1 MKDSTNHRFN
11 DLTNKRFNKI
21 NDSTNKQINDSTIK
35 SMSKVVAFGEI
46 MLRLS
51 TERHLRFSQA
61 KAFGASYGGGEF
73 NVCVSL
79 ANYGVNAEFVTRLP
93 ENEIG
98 TAALMEMRK
107 MNVESKNVVFGGER
121 LGIYFLETGA
131 GTRGSNVVYD
141 RAHSS
146 MSTIEKGTI
155 DWEKVLENAT
165 WFHWSGITPA
175 ISETAAQ
182 ACLEAIKVAHK
193 LGITISCDLNYRSK
207 LWQYGKAPSDVMP
220 EMLQYS
226 NVILGDIDT
235 AYFMLGIPKVN
246 PNYQDEKSLPVLYT
260 KLFDLIPNLKTV
272 ATTLRYSV
280 SASHQRIG
288 GVLFDG
294 KAIYQAAVKEVTPVV
309 DRVGSGDA
317 FMGGL
322 IYGLQEYQNNN
333 QKALDFAV
341 AACCLKH
348 TIAGDYN
355 LVTLKEVENMLDG
368 NASGLV
374 SR

>member
-1 MKDSTNHRFN
+1 MVK
-11 DLTNKRFNKI
+11 KI
-21 NDSTNKQINDSTIK
+21 N
-35 SMSKVVAFGEI
+35 MSRVVAFGEI

-51 TERHLRFSQA
+51 TERHLRFAQST
-61 KAFGASYGGGEF
+61 AFGATYGGGEF

-98 TAALMEMRK
+98 VSALREIRK
-107 MNVESKNVVFGGER
+107 MNVESKNIVYGGER

-146 MSTIEKGTI
+146 MATIQKGTI
-155 DWEKVLENAT
+155 DWEKVFEGAT

-175 ISETAAQ
+175 ISESAAE

-193 LGITISCDLNYRSK
+193 KGIMISCDLNYRSK
-207 LWQYGKAPSDVMP
+207 LWQYGKTPCDVMP

-246 PNYQDEKSLPVLYT
+246 PNYQDEKSLPALYT
-260 KLFDLIPNLKTV
+260 KLFELIPNLKIA

-288 GVLFDG
+288 GILFDG
-294 KAIYQAAVKEVTPVV
+294 KAIYGAAVKEVTPVV

-322 IYGLQEYQNNN
+322 IYGLSQYQNNN
-333 QKALDFAV
+333 QRALDFAV

-368 NASGLV
+368 DSAGLV

>member
-1 MKDSTNHRFN
+1 MN
-11 DLTNKRFNKI
+11 
-21 NDSTNKQINDSTIK
+21 
-35 SMSKVVAFGEI
+35 KVVTFGEI

-51 TERHLRFSQA
+51 TERHLRFEQA
-61 KAFGASYGGGEF
+61 KAFTASYGGGEF
-73 NVCVSL
+73 NVAVSL
-79 ANYGVNAEFVTRLP
+79 ANYGVDAEFVTRIP

-98 TAALMEMRK
+98 ICALKEMRK
-107 MNVESKNVVFGGER
+107 MNVESKNIIFGGDR
-121 LGIYFLETGA
+121 LGIYYLETGA

-146 MSTIEKGTI
+146 MATIEKGSI
-155 DWEKVLENAT
+155 DWEKVLEGAT

-175 ISETAAQ
+175 ISESAAE
-182 ACLEAIKVAHK
+182 ACLEAVKVAHK
-193 LGITISCDLNYRSK
+193 LGLTISCDLNYRSK
-207 LWQYGKAPSDVMP
+207 LWQYGKTPSEVMP
-220 EMLQYS
+220 EILHYS

-246 PNYQDEKSLPVLYT
+246 PNYQDTKSLPALYN
-260 KLFDLIPNLKTV
+260 KLFELCPNLKIA

-288 GVLFDG
+288 GILFDG
-294 KAIYQAAVKEVTPVV
+294 KSIYDAAVKEVTPVV

-322 IYGLQEYQNNN
+322 IYGLLEFQNNN
-333 QKALDFAV
+333 QRALDFAV

-368 NASGLV
+368 DGTGLV

>member
-1 MKDSTNHRFN
+1 MN
-11 DLTNKRFNKI
+11 
-21 NDSTNKQINDSTIK
+21 
-35 SMSKVVAFGEI
+35 KVVAFGEI
-46 MLRLS
+46 MLRFS

-61 KAFGASYGGGEF
+61 KSFTASYGGGEF

-79 ANYGVNAEFVTRLP
+79 ANYGKNAEFITRLP

-98 TAALMEMRK
+98 ACALTEMRK
-107 MNVESKNVVFGGER
+107 MNVEFKNVIFGGER
-121 LGIYFLETGA
+121 LGTYYLETGA

-146 MSTIEKGTI
+146 MATIEKGMI
-155 DWEKVLENAT
+155 DWEKVLEGAT
-165 WFHWSGITPA
+165 WFHWSGITAA
-175 ISETAAQ
+175 ISESAAE

-193 LGITISCDLNYRSK
+193 LGLTISCDLNYRSK
-207 LWQYGKAPSDVMP
+207 LWQYGKTPSEVMP
-220 EMLQYS
+220 EMLKYS
-226 NVILGDIDT
+226 HVILGDIDT
-235 AYFMLGIPKVN
+235 AYFMLGLDKVN

-260 KLFDLIPNLKTV
+260 KLFDLCPNLKTV

-288 GVLFDG
+288 GILFDG
-294 KAIYQAAVKEVTPVV
+294 KKIYQAAVKEVTPVV

-322 IYGLQEYQNNN
+322 IYGLLEYLNND
-333 QKALDFAV
+333 QRALDFAV

-368 NASGLV
+368 DSAGLV

>member
-1 MKDSTNHRFN
+1 
-11 DLTNKRFNKI
+11 
-21 NDSTNKQINDSTIK
+21 
-35 SMSKVVAFGEI
+35 MSKVVSFGEI

-73 NVCVSL
+73 NVAVSL
-79 ANYGVNAEFVTRLP
+79 ANYGVTAEFVTRLP

-98 TAALMEMRK
+98 ACAIKEMRK
-107 MNVESKNVVFGGER
+107 MNVESKNIIYGGER

-146 MSTIEKGTI
+146 MATIEKGNI
-155 DWEKVLENAT
+155 DWQKVLEGAK
-165 WFHWSGITPA
+165 WFHWSGITTA
-175 ISETAAQ
+175 LSESAAE
-182 ACLEAIKVAHK
+182 ACLEAVKAAHK
-193 LGITISCDLNYRSK
+193 LGLNISCDLNYRSK
-207 LWQYGKAPSDVMP
+207 LWQYGKNPSEVMP
-220 EMLQYS
+220 ELLKYC

-235 AYFMLGIPKVN
+235 AYFMLGKTKVN
-246 PNYQDEKSLPVLYT
+246 PNYQDEKSLPSLYT
-260 KLFDLIPNLKTV
+260 ALFDMLPNLKTV

-288 GVLFDG
+288 GILFDG
-294 KAIYQAAVKEVTPVV
+294 KTIYQAAVKEVTPVI

-322 IYGLQEYQNNN
+322 IYGLLEYSNNN

-355 LVTLKEVENMLDG
+355 LATLKEVENMANGDS
-368 NASGLV
+368 AGLV

>member
-1 MKDSTNHRFN
+1 MN
-11 DLTNKRFNKI
+11 
-21 NDSTNKQINDSTIK
+21 
-35 SMSKVVAFGEI
+35 KVVAFGEI

-61 KAFGASYGGGEF
+61 KMFGASYGGGEF

-79 ANYGVNAEFVTRLP
+79 ANYGISAEFVTRLP

-98 TAALMEMRK
+98 ACAVKEMRK
-107 MNVESKNVVFGGER
+107 MNVESRNIVYGGER
-121 LGIYFLETGA
+121 LGTYYLETGA

-141 RAHSS
+141 RAYSS
-146 MSTIEKGTI
+146 MATIQKGAI
-155 DWEKVLENAT
+155 DWKKVLEGAT
-165 WFHWSGITPA
+165 WFHFSGITAA
-175 ISETAAQ
+175 ISESAAE
-182 ACLEAIKVAHK
+182 ACLEAVKVAYD
-193 LGITISCDLNYRSK
+193 LGLTISCDLNYRSK
-207 LWQYGKAPSDVMP
+207 LWQYGKTPSEVMP
-220 EMLQYS
+220 ELLKYS

-246 PNYQDEKSLPVLYT
+246 PNYQDVKSLPVLYT
-260 KLFDLIPNLKTV
+260 KLFELCPNLKTV

-288 GVLFDG
+288 GILFDG
-294 KAIYQAAVKEVTPVV
+294 ASVYNAAVQEVTPVI

-322 IYGLQEYQNNN
+322 IYGLMEYKNDN

-355 LVTLKEVENMLDG
+355 LVTLQEVENMAGG
-368 NASGLV
+368 NSAGLV

>member
-1 MKDSTNHRFN
+1 MN
-11 DLTNKRFNKI
+11 
-21 NDSTNKQINDSTIK
+21 
-35 SMSKVVAFGEI
+35 KVVTFGEI

-51 TERHLRFSQA
+51 TERHLRFEQA
-61 KAFGASYGGGEF
+61 KAFTASYGGGEF
-73 NVCVSL
+73 NVAVSL
-79 ANYGVNAEFVTRLP
+79 ANYGVDAEFVTRIP

-98 TAALMEMRK
+98 VCALKEMRK
-107 MNVESKNVVFGGER
+107 MNVESKNIIFGGDR
-121 LGIYFLETGA
+121 LGIYYLETGA

-146 MSTIEKGTI
+146 MATIEKGSI
-155 DWEKVLENAT
+155 DWEKVLEGAT

-175 ISETAAQ
+175 ISESAAE
-182 ACLEAIKVAHK
+182 ACLEAVKVAHK
-193 LGITISCDLNYRSK
+193 LGLTISCDLNYRSK
-207 LWQYGKAPSDVMP
+207 LWQYGKTPSEVMP
-220 EMLQYS
+220 EILHYS

-246 PNYQDEKSLPVLYT
+246 PNYQDTKSLPALYN
-260 KLFDLIPNLKTV
+260 KLFELCPNLKIA

-288 GVLFDG
+288 GILFDG
-294 KAIYQAAVKEVTPVV
+294 KSIYDAAVKEVTPVV

-322 IYGLQEYQNNN
+322 IYGLLEFQNNN
-333 QKALDFAV
+333 QRALDFAV

-368 NASGLV
+368 DGTGLV

>member
-1 MKDSTNHRFN
+1 MN
-11 DLTNKRFNKI
+11 
-21 NDSTNKQINDSTIK
+21 
-35 SMSKVVAFGEI
+35 KVVTFGEI

-51 TERHLRFSQA
+51 TERHLRFEQA
-61 KAFGASYGGGEF
+61 KAFTASYGGGEF
-73 NVCVSL
+73 NVAVSL
-79 ANYGVNAEFVTRLP
+79 ANYGVNAEFVTRIP

-98 TAALMEMRK
+98 ACALKEMRK
-107 MNVESKNVVFGGER
+107 MNVESKNIIFGGDR
-121 LGIYFLETGA
+121 LGIYYLETGA

-146 MSTIEKGTI
+146 MATIEKGAV
-155 DWEKVLENAT
+155 DWEKVLEGAT

-175 ISETAAQ
+175 ISESAAE
-182 ACLEAIKVAHK
+182 ACLEAVKVAHK
-193 LGITISCDLNYRSK
+193 LGLTISCDLNYRSK
-207 LWQYGKAPSDVMP
+207 LWQYGKTPSEVMP
-220 EMLQYS
+220 EILHYS

-246 PNYQDEKSLPVLYT
+246 PNYQDTKSLPALYN
-260 KLFDLIPNLKTV
+260 KLFELCPNLKIA

-288 GVLFDG
+288 GILFDG
-294 KAIYQAAVKEVTPVV
+294 KSIYDAAVKEVTPVV

-322 IYGLQEYQNNN
+322 IYGLLEFQNNN
-333 QKALDFAV
+333 QRALDFAV

-368 NASGLV
+368 DGTGLV

>member
-1 MKDSTNHRFN
+1 MN
-11 DLTNKRFNKI
+11 
-21 NDSTNKQINDSTIK
+21 
-35 SMSKVVAFGEI
+35 KVVTFGEI

-51 TERHLRFSQA
+51 TERHLRFEQA
-61 KAFGASYGGGEF
+61 KAFTASYGGGEF
-73 NVCVSL
+73 NVAVSL
-79 ANYGVNAEFVTRLP
+79 ANYGGNAEFVTRIP
-93 ENEIG
+93 NNEIG
-98 TAALMEMRK
+98 ICALKEMRK
-107 MNVESKNVVFGGER
+107 MNVESKNVIFGGDR
-121 LGIYFLETGA
+121 LGIYYLETGA

-146 MSTIEKGTI
+146 MATIEKGAV
-155 DWEKVLENAT
+155 DWEKVLEGAT

-175 ISETAAQ
+175 ISESAAE
-182 ACLEAIKVAHK
+182 ACLEAVKVAHK
-193 LGITISCDLNYRSK
+193 LGLTISCDLNYRSK
-207 LWQYGKAPSDVMP
+207 LWQYGKTPSEVMP
-220 EMLQYS
+220 EILHYS

-235 AYFMLGIPKVN
+235 AYFMLAIPKVN
-246 PNYQDEKSLPVLYT
+246 PNYQDTKALPALYSQ
-260 KLFDLIPNLKTV
+260 LFELCPNLKIV

-288 GVLFDG
+288 GILFDG
-294 KAIYQAAVKEVTPVV
+294 KSIYDAALKEVTPVV

-322 IYGLQEYQNNN
+322 IYGLLQFKNNN
-333 QKALDFAV
+333 QRALDFAV

-368 NASGLV
+368 DGAGLV

>member
-1 MKDSTNHRFN
+1 
-11 DLTNKRFNKI
+11 
-21 NDSTNKQINDSTIK
+21 
-35 SMSKVVAFGEI
+35 MSKIVAFGEI

-79 ANYGVNAEFVTRLP
+79 ANYGENAEFVTRLP

-98 TAALMEMRK
+98 ISALKEMRK
-107 MNVESKNVVFGGER
+107 MNVESKNIVYGGER

-146 MSTIEKGTI
+146 MATIQKRSI
-155 DWEKVLENAT
+155 DWEKVLEGAD
-165 WFHWSGITPA
+165 WFHWSRITPA
-175 ISETAAQ
+175 ISESAAE

-207 LWQYGKAPSDVMP
+207 LWQYGKTPSEVMP
-220 EMLQYS
+220 EMLHYS

-235 AYFMLGIPKVN
+235 AYFMLGLPKVN

-280 SASHQRIG
+280 SASHQIIG
-288 GVLFDG
+288 GILFDG
-294 KAIYQAAVKEVTPVV
+294 LAIYHAAVKEVTPVV

-322 IYGLQEYQNNN
+322 IYGLLNYKNND

-341 AACCLKH
+341 TACCLKH
-348 TIAGDYN
+348 TITSDYN
-355 LVTLKEVENMLDG
+355 LVTLKEVENMIDG
-368 NASGLV
+368 DSSGLV